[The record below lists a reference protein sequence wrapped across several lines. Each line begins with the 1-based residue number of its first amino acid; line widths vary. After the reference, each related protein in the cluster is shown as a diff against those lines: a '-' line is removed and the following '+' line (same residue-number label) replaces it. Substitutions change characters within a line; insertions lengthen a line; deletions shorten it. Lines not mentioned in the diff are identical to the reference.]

1 MRLLRLAVAVL
12 VALLVLPG
20 SAAFGMFRASHLV
33 VVPVASSLTGLNSS
47 NWHTD
52 LEIQNVDTVP
62 IDVLIIFLP
71 STSIIN
77 AAWYANLSNH
87 LSGRTEDGFGKTD
100 TSLENIPAGHAV
112 YLNDVIRTNWSDGV
126 KGALLVFAYQA
137 GTYKTTTPPGGVPA
151 LIVVRSR
158 TYSLGQTTGGS
169 PTTYGQSIP
178 GLPWYYAIDPMLE
191 SKGLNQAVFS
201 GVREDSQYRTAFG
214 FLNISD
220 VTTSIWVQSI
230 LTASD
235 GTVLKTVLNYMYP
248 LEHEQYDQA
257 AYTLFGLDS
266 ATALTNATVT
276 VKVSAWQSA
285 AATPKTGLIVYG
297 SRIDNTTN
305 DPVYL
310 EQTYVKELPWDC
322 VFNGNCS
329 AAQAL
334 SAPHAGVFR
343 QSLLPPAP
351 AR

>member
-1 MRLLRLAVAVL
+1 MRLLRLAVVVL
-12 VALLVLPG
+12 IALVVLPG
-20 SAAFGMFRASHLV
+20 SSAFGMFRASNLV
-33 VVPVASSLTGLNSS
+33 VVPVATSLTGLNSS

-71 STSIIN
+71 STTVTNSM
-77 AAWYANLSNH
+77 WYADLTNH
-87 LSGRTEDGFGKTD
+87 LSGRAEDGFGKTD
-100 TSLENIPAGHAV
+100 TSLENIPAGQAV
-112 YLNDVIRTNWSDGV
+112 YLNDVVRTNWADNI

-158 TYSLGQTTGGS
+158 TYDLGQATGS
-169 PTTYGQSIP
+169 TPPTYGQAVP
-178 GLPWYYAIDPMLE
+178 GLPWYYAIDPMLDA
-191 SKGLNQAVFS
+191 KGLNQAVFS
-201 GVREDSQYRTAFG
+201 GVREDAQVRTALG

-220 VTTSIWVQSI
+220 VSTAIWVQAT
-230 LTASD
+230 LTAAD
-235 GTVLKTVLNYMYP
+235 GTVLKTILKFMYP

-257 AYTLFGLDS
+257 AYSLFGLDS
-266 ATALTNATVT
+266 TTTVTNATISVR
-276 VKVSAWQSA
+276 VSAWQSSA
-285 AATPKTGLIVYG
+285 AAPKTGLIVYG
-297 SRIDNTTN
+297 SRVDNVTN

-310 EQTYVKELPWDC
+310 EQAFVKELPWDC

-334 SAPHAGVFR
+334 SAPHGGVFR
-343 QSLLPPAP
+343 QSLLPPTP